1 LTRYRISH
9 RAAADLRDIGRFT
22 QARGGRSARIEYLR
36 RIAMAFDQLA
46 ANPSMGRPRP
56 EISNRIRT
64 FPVGRHLVIYR
75 DEGKGLMVVIRVVH
89 QAMDY
94 STNPCGDEGHHNR
107 EREEY
112 RRE

>member
-1 LTRYRISH
+1 MTRYRVSR

-22 QARGGRSARIEYLR
+22 QERWGRSARIDYLR
-36 RIAMAFDQLA
+36 RIALAFDQLA
-46 ANPSMGRPRP
+46 ANPSMGRLRP

-75 DEGKGLMVVIRVVH
+75 DEGEGLMVVIRVVH

-94 STNPCGDEGHHNR
+94 STNPSGDEGPNNR
-107 EREEY
+107 
-112 RRE
+112 